1 MRKLC
6 ILLLA
11 PLLSI
16 LIAVPA
22 SAATASPARYE
33 TKLEFAYHWALTQ
46 RGKPYVWGGTGPGGY
61 DCSGLVYA
69 AYKKVGITLPR
80 TTFGMLDSRAIHWIP
95 AREALKGDL
104 AFYGSGHVEM
114 AVVAGSQTYGAAT
127 AGTFLDYHR
136 TWPDWKPTA
145 YYRVTGALKEIPVG
159 G

>member
-22 SAATASPARYE
+22 SAATSAPARYE

-46 RGKPYVWGGTGPGGY
+46 EGKPYVWGGTGPNGY
-61 DCSGLVYA
+61 DCSGLMYA
-69 AYKKVGITLPR
+69 AYKRVGITLPR
-80 TTFGMLDSRAIHWIP
+80 TTFSMLDSRAIHWIP
-95 AREALKGDL
+95 ARQALKGDL

-114 AVVAGSQTYGAAT
+114 AVVVGSESYGAAT
-127 AGTFLDYHR
+127 SGTRLGFHKE
-136 TWPDWKPTA
+136 WPDWHPTA
-145 YYRVTGALKEIPVG
+145 YYRVTGALNKIRIG